1 MTDTA
6 PPPVSDENKGG
17 SGGSDDTKKT
27 SKESDTVSREELLE
41 VIRARDAAKDKAKK
55 IREDFEAQLAERE
68 AQLQSLRKKEQE
80 FNDQKRRLEEDEAA
94 KAGDIA
100 KLRESAKARE
110 QELLALVESTK
121 STFLSQLEEAKA
133 EADTLKNTYL
143 LDNELLRVF
152 SEVTVDPD
160 AALVLY
166 RNHFELAK
174 DDNGRFRPVVRNST
188 LDVKTFIQRE
198 LEGSNRTYLLK
209 TQRANG
215 SGAPSEKASGVTSEP
230 SAKSIPADFNT
241 WSKDK
246 RKEWMIKNPELG
258 KLALG
263 LATGKM

>member
-27 SKESDTVSREELLE
+27 SSESVSREELLE

-55 IREDFEAQLAERE
+55 LKDDYEAQLAERE
-68 AQLQSLRKKEQE
+68 AQLQTLRKKEQE
-80 FNDQKRRLEEDEAA
+80 FNDQKRKLEEDEAA

-121 STFLSQLEEAKA
+121 STFLTQLEEAKA

-152 SEVTVDPD
+152 GEVTVDPD

-215 SGAPSEKASGVTSEP
+215 SGAPSEKASGVTQEP
-230 SAKSIPADFNT
+230 SVKSIPPDFNT
-241 WSKDK
+241 WGKDK
-246 RKEWMIKNPELG
+246 RKDWMTKHPELA

>member
-27 SKESDTVSREELLE
+27 SSESVSREELLE

-55 IREDFEAQLAERE
+55 LKDDYEAQLAERE
-68 AQLQSLRKKEQE
+68 AQLQTLRKKEQE

-121 STFLSQLEEAKA
+121 ATFLTQLEEAKA

-166 RNHFELAK
+166 RKHFELAK
-174 DDNGRFRPVVRNST
+174 DDHGRFRPVVRDST

-215 SGAPSEKASGVTSEP
+215 SGAQSEKAIGVTSEP